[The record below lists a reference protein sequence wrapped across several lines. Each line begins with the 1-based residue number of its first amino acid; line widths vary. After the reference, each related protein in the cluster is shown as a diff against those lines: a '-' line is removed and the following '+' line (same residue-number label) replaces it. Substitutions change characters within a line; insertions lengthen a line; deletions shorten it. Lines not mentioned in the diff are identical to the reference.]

1 MSAGH
6 PALRRGG
13 FILYKNTCLPLGVGH
28 ERPAQCAVKP
38 HQLCAGA
45 HGVHAA
51 LQISHFAR
59 ELIQVEQAVDIPGRP
74 AVGRIHHLGTGRRRR
89 AAHLHIVLRLPK
101 AQRAARHPAIRD
113 KRLLVGGVLFQ
124 NPAGGLGIALP
135 VGAVFRKHQ
144 REFAQLC
151 GRA

>member
-1 MSAGH
+1 MAVPGLCDICFGEDKLAHGLEYLMHIVVAGCALRHRAAHGGVAGDLRVRRRGPPAADHRHVFLADGALRMSARH

-45 HGVHAA
+45 HGGHAA

-74 AVGRIHHLGTGRRRR
+74 AVG
-89 AAHLHIVLRLPK
+89 
-101 AQRAARHPAIRD
+101 
-113 KRLLVGGVLFQ
+113 
-124 NPAGGLGIALP
+124 
-135 VGAVFRKHQ
+135 
-144 REFAQLC
+144 
-151 GRA
+151 